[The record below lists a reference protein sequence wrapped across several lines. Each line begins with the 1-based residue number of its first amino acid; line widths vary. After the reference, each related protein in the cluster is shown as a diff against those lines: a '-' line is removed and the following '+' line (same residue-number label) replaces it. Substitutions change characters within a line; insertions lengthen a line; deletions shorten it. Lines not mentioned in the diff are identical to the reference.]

1 VSGTWILDSEALSLY
16 LRADRKMTARF
27 AAALEDDIRVVI
39 SAATIVEADHD
50 KVHPAR
56 LAWTLSRLTVEPL
69 TKHLA
74 RQASD
79 LLKSAGL
86 HGHKYAIDAMVTATA
101 IAVSDQPVTILT
113 SDIDELAR
121 LLGERLDRSSVERGA
136 DRSKVKVIPV

>member
-16 LRADRKMTARF
+16 LRADRKMTARL
-27 AAALEDDIRVVI
+27 AVALEADIRVVI

-50 KVHPAR
+50 RVHPAR

-69 TKHLA
+69 TKDLA
-74 RQASD
+74 RRASD

-101 IAVSDQPVTILT
+101 ITTSDKPARILT
-113 SDIDELAR
+113 SDPDDLEK
-121 LLGERLDRSSVERGA
+121 LLGKCLDRSSLERGA
-136 DRSKVKVIPV
+136 DNSKVKVFPV

>member
-1 VSGTWILDSEALSLY
+1 
-16 LRADRKMTARF
+16 MTARL
-27 AAALEDDIRVVI
+27 AVALEDDIRVVI

-69 TKHLA
+69 TKDLA

-101 IAVSDQPVTILT
+101 IAATDKPVQVLT
-113 SDIDELAR
+113 SDADDIEK
-121 LLGERLDRSSVERGA
+121 LLGERLDRSNAQRGA
-136 DRSKVKVIPV
+136 DNSKVKVLTV